1 MESLWFSSASVCY
14 VLHPVNYRK
23 RAGKLEIIFS
33 PDYFQLPSD
42 RRECSVALSYLA
54 SFRCK
59 ALRQFIPRGSFFKGI
74 ISRFFFFNYR
84 MKIKILKH
92 LFQRILLVLAQLF
105 FFYIVWNMSDIFCNL
120 LKDSLYDGCNSSL
133 GGWVLT
139 TKLLLYKRK

>member
-42 RRECSVALSYLA
+42 RTSCSVVLPYLA

-59 ALRQFIPRGSFFKGI
+59 ALRQFIPKGSLFKRI
-74 ISRFFFFNYR
+74 TSR
-84 MKIKILKH
+84 
-92 LFQRILLVLAQLF
+92 LF
-105 FFYIVWNMSDIFCNL
+105 FL
-120 LKDSLYDGCNSSL
+120 LI
-133 GGWVLT
+133 
-139 TKLLLYKRK
+139 TK

>member
-42 RRECSVALSYLA
+42 RRKCSIVVSYLA

-59 ALRQFIPRGSFFKGI
+59 ALRQLIPRGSLFKRI
-74 ISRFFFFNYR
+74 ISRFFFLIR
-84 MKIKILKH
+84 K
-92 LFQRILLVLAQLF
+92 
-105 FFYIVWNMSDIFCNL
+105 W
-120 LKDSLYDGCNSSL
+120 
-133 GGWVLT
+133 
-139 TKLLLYKRK
+139 KLRS